1 LRSYRNRNAHSRV
14 NVASVID
21 ARRESVERV
30 MEEVASV
37 VFGGGLVI
45 FPTDTVYGI
54 GCDPYDLESVDRIYG
69 AKHRPDHK
77 PLSFHVASPAEFLEF
92 VHDNKL
98 ALLAAKRLLP
108 GPVTLIVRRPA
119 FVSEDV
125 TSGMPTLGFR
135 VPDDSLCRAILER
148 CGPLAATSA
157 NASGERAYRGEGEHD
172 RLPPADLLVENGPTR
187 YQLESTVLDLTG
199 PHAWL
204 LREGV
209 VPLEAVA
216 ERIGPTM
223 RQAAKD
229 RTAQL

>member
-1 LRSYRNRNAHSRV
+1 VCGRRNRDARPGV

-21 ARRESVERV
+21 ARRESIERV

-54 GCDPYDLESVDRIYG
+54 GCDPYNLEAIDRIYG
-69 AKHRPDHK
+69 SKHRPDHK
-77 PLSFHVASPAEFLEF
+77 PLSFHVATAAEFLEF
-92 VHDNKL
+92 ARNNNL
-98 ALLAAKRLLP
+98 AVLAAKRLLP

-119 FVSEDV
+119 FISEEV
-125 TSGMPTLGFR
+125 TSGLPSLGFR
-135 VPDDSLCRAILER
+135 VPDDALCRALLDR

-157 NASGERAYRGEGEHD
+157 NPSGERAYRGEGERD

-199 PHAWL
+199 PHARL

-209 VPLEAVA
+209 VALEAVA
-216 ERIGPTM
+216 ERIGPTI
-223 RQAAKD
+223 RQTVKD
-229 RTAQL
+229 RTIQS